1 MAKWKKRKPTYEYH
15 DTPTTL
21 GVASFGGACAFI
33 TVVNTIGDIVESLGH
48 QANKLL
54 AWQVNMGALCV
65 GIATFFVFLFILEL
79 LETRSKIVAW
89 RSSAPWLPLVGLT
102 AIATVIHIPFFIVA
116 LMGAIYCVWAY
127 RWTSNVRRLTDPS
140 SMKMKSMR

>member
-1 MAKWKKRKPTYEYH
+1 MGKWKKKKPTYEYH

-21 GVASFGGACAFI
+21 LVASFGGACAFF
-33 TVVNTIGDIVESLGH
+33 TVVNTIDDIVESLGH

-65 GIATFFVFLFILEL
+65 GIATFFIFLFILEL
-79 LETRSKIVAW
+79 LETRSKIMAW

-102 AIATVIHIPFFIVA
+102 AIATAIHIPFYVVA
-116 LMGAIYCVWAY
+116 LVGASYGVWAY
-127 RWTSNVRRLTDPS
+127 RRTSGVRRLARLP
-140 SMKMKSMR
+140 

>member
-1 MAKWKKRKPTYEYH
+1 MAKWKKKKPTFEYH

-21 GVASFGGACAFI
+21 VVASFGGACAFI

-65 GIATFFVFLFILEL
+65 GIVTFFVFLFILVV
-79 LETRSKIVAW
+79 LETRSKITAW
-89 RSSAPWLPLVGLT
+89 RSSAPWLPLAGLT
-102 AIATVIHIPFFIVA
+102 AIATVIHISFYIVA
-116 LMGAIYCVWAY
+116 LTGVIYGVWAY
-127 RWTSNVRRLTDPS
+127 RRTSIIRQMARLP
-140 SMKMKSMR
+140 

>member
-1 MAKWKKRKPTYEYH
+1 MAKWKKKKPTFEYH

-21 GVASFGGACAFI
+21 VVASFGGACAFI

-65 GIATFFVFLFILEL
+65 GIVTFFVFLFILVV
-79 LETRSKIVAW
+79 LETRSKITAW
-89 RSSAPWLPLVGLT
+89 RSSAPWLPLAGLT
-102 AIATVIHIPFFIVA
+102 AIATVIHISFYIVA
-116 LMGAIYCVWAY
+116 LTGVIYGVWAY
-127 RWTSNVRRLTDPS
+127 RRTIIIRQMARLP
-140 SMKMKSMR
+140 